1 MKRVQTI
8 TIGGQ
13 SYIMPDYM
21 DIKTRT
27 QMAASLLMLQQLDH
41 EYDKD
46 YGTYWFE
53 SDRNLTVN
61 FGWTEV
67 HDSKAAALTARDAR
81 NLQLAR
87 EKEAAANT

>member
-8 TIGGQ
+8 TIGGT
-13 SYIMPDYM
+13 SYILPEDM

-27 QMAASLLMLQQLDH
+27 QMAAALLLLQQLDH
-41 EYDKD
+41 EYDTD
-46 YGTYWFE
+46 YKTYWFE

-67 HDSKAAALTARDAR
+67 HDNKATALMARDAR
-81 NLQLAR
+81 NQQLAR
-87 EKEAAANT
+87 EKEAAADA